1 MAINKNDYLD
11 VNGDYDL
18 KKGLFDQLID
28 FLGDGG
34 VEESGSNYVRFK
46 DGTQICWTTASLSK
60 VSNYYL
66 SGYTAFP
73 KSFINI
79 ICINTCMV
87 QKCFDSR
94 KSPEMAFV
102 KVLPGLPGNCPSHHL
117 NTGIDAYDVSKL
129 LHEGNAVYPQMVVT
143 NFCA

>member
-1 MAINKNDYLD
+1 MAIDKNDYLD

-73 KSFINI
+73 KSFINTSYASIPVVSGDSTVPVGRFTI
-79 ICINTCMV
+79 ITKAISGVTFYYQNISAPYTGT
-87 QKCFDSR
+87 
-94 KSPEMAFV
+94 AYT
-102 KVLPGLPGNCPSHHL
+102 L
-117 NTGIDAYDVSKL
+117 NVDVITIGRWK
-129 LHEGNAVYPQMVVT
+129 
-143 NFCA
+143 